1 MIHTHQFMR
10 ITVICF
16 SLLWLFSLVSCTIR
30 PHSRLQ
36 PPPPPSAT
44 EPQPPPVVDAEYR
57 LGFGDIIEVKFFN
70 NNQFNETLAIRPDG
84 RISMQKIG
92 EIFVAGMTPLE
103 LSQRITEVY
112 AKIIKDPEVTVIV
125 RNFGG
130 HQVYVLGEVK
140 SPGAFPLQRNLTV
153 MQSLALAGGQ
163 KETAMLKS
171 ILLLRRQADGKIDV
185 RRIDLSQNS
194 PAAIQKNDLYL
205 EAADIIYVPKTFIA
219 NINTFLDQAFSGII
233 PPLDIYLR
241 AAWWSRW

>member
-92 EIFVAGMTPLE
+92 EIFVA
-103 LSQRITEVY
+103 
-112 AKIIKDPEVTVIV
+112 
-125 RNFGG
+125 
-130 HQVYVLGEVK
+130 
-140 SPGAFPLQRNLTV
+140 
-153 MQSLALAGGQ
+153 
-163 KETAMLKS
+163 
-171 ILLLRRQADGKIDV
+171 
-185 RRIDLSQNS
+185 
-194 PAAIQKNDLYL
+194 
-205 EAADIIYVPKTFIA
+205 
-219 NINTFLDQAFSGII
+219 
-233 PPLDIYLR
+233 
-241 AAWWSRW
+241 